1 MARRLC
7 LFIIVLLGI
16 SFVIPEIPILRGLAG
31 VEAVDAREVQRKRKN
46 LFQLL
51 FKQRRKKKTRTPN
64 VSRRNLRELPGVNS
78 SRRIQNANTPRTLK
92 RRAPPPKPKVV
103 VVKNENAPKL
113 LVIGDF
119 LGGGVADGLQRLYA
133 ENPNIVVVNK
143 AKANSG
149 IVRDD
154 VIDWVN
160 VLPEMIAEIKPA
172 AIVSMVGMNDRQ
184 QMRLST
190 GRVSKLSEEWLAEY
204 NSRVANILSASATAN
219 IPLVWVGLPPVR
231 SGKMNS
237 DYLVFNEIYRSK
249 AEAGGASFV
258 DVWDG
263 FTNAEGKFVS
273 AGPDING
280 QIVRLRGS
288 KGINMTRAGRAKLA
302 FFVDKELKRLGIVS
316 DDPGFEFASLGTINL
331 GNAQPQVPDYDPV
344 GTGKTVIIP
353 LGSPVSDGGNVLEG
367 EKDFLKADEKKNSVS
382 FALVEEGIALQPRA
396 GRIDAGW
403 GVPKI
408 AVAKD
413 ETKDAAKDG
422 AKEETTVKPD
432 EATEDPKK
440 TSDAGASTGAVALP
454 KVTNVQGG
462 TSSTPISLSVQN

>member
-1 MARRLC
+1 MARKLY
-7 LFIIVLLGI
+7 LFIFVLLGV
-16 SFVIPEIPILRGLAG
+16 SFVIPETPILRGLAG
-31 VEAVDAREVQRKRKN
+31 VETVDAREVQRKRKN

-51 FKQRRKKKTRTPN
+51 FKKRRKKKTRTQN
-64 VSRRNLRELPGVNS
+64 VTRRNLRELPGVNR
-78 SRRIQNANTPRTLK
+78 SRRIKNANTPRTVK
-92 RRAPPPKPKVV
+92 RRAQPAKPKVV

-119 LGGGVADGLQRLYA
+119 LGSGVASGLERLYA
-133 ENPNIVVVNK
+133 ENPNIVVVNR

-149 IVRDD
+149 LVRDD
-154 VIDWVN
+154 VIDWAN
-160 VLPEMIAEIKPA
+160 VLPELISEIQPA
-172 AIVSMVGMNDRQ
+172 AVVSMVGMNDRQ
-184 QMRLST
+184 QMRVST
-190 GRVSKLSEEWLAEY
+190 GRVSKLSEGWLAEY
-204 NSRVANILSASATAN
+204 NSRVSGILSASASAN
-219 IPLVWVGLPPVR
+219 VPLVWVGLPPVR

-237 DYLVFNEIYRSK
+237 DYLVFNEIYRTK
-249 AEAGGASFV
+249 TEGAGASFV

-302 FFVDKELKRLGIVS
+302 FFVDKALKRLGIVS

-367 EKDFLKADEKKNSVS
+367 EKDFLNADDKNTSVS
-382 FALVEEGIALQPRA
+382 FALVEKGVALQPHA
-396 GRIDAGW
+396 GRVDAGW
-403 GVPKI
+403 GVPQLVKSD
-408 AVAKD
+408 D
-413 ETKDAAKDG
+413 EK
-422 AKEETTVKPD
+422 KEATTAKPD
-432 EATEDPKK
+432 SAGAEEPKK
-440 TSDAGASTGAVALP
+440 TSDAGDTSATGTLP
-454 KVTNVQGG
+454 TVTNVQAA
-462 TSSTPISLSVQN
+462 TDPKPISLSVQN